1 MSFMGSAG
9 APRTR
14 PEAGVK
20 RAFRHWAVNAT
31 MLHYMCDE
39 AKDFIT
45 AQRDKRKPDAGD
57 YPWLP

>member
-20 RAFRHWAVNAT
+20 RASRHWAGNAT
-31 MLHYMCDE
+31 TLYYICDE
-39 AKDFIT
+39 AKDFMP
-45 AQRDKRKPDAGD
+45 AQRDERKPDAGD